1 MHLGE
6 IIEQQVAV
14 KTLQRAIAVDTIAH
28 AYLFHGDRGVGKK
41 KTATSFAHQLLCAT
55 KTGCGRCPECLK
67 LSRGNHPGLQIM
79 DPEDGTIKI
88 EQIRSVHQQVQYA
101 QEHYLIWIIDDA
113 HRMTPQA
120 ANSFLKLLE
129 EPPAHIVFIL
139 ITDHVEQILPTIRSR
154 CQVIGFTR
162 LSDAAVAE
170 VLGARVQGDD
180 GEQDSGRKIEL
191 VTKMAQGSIGRA
203 LELWD
208 SPLIDRRQWVLEQLI
223 DLPNMS
229 LYEVLG
235 LSHRW
240 EEQRHLVALDLTLML
255 QWYRDLWC
263 LQAGLEH
270 QVVNLDYLH
279 ELSVSCKKYHRSS
292 LEQITK
298 MIIDLHSQLERNIRI
313 RFMMGNLLLQIRKG
327 VLA

>member
-6 IIEQQVAV
+6 IIEQEVAV
-14 KTLQRAIAVDTIAH
+14 RTLQRAVASDSIAH
-28 AYLFHGDRGVGKK
+28 AYLFFGDHGVGKK
-41 KTATSFAHQLLCAT
+41 TTALGFAHQILCEA
-55 KTGCGRCPECLK
+55 KAGCGSCPQCLK
-67 LSRGNHPGLQIM
+67 LSRDNHPGLRAL
-79 DPEDGTIKI
+79 DPQDGTIRI

-101 QEHYLIWIIDDA
+101 QEHYLIWIINEA

-129 EPPAHIVFIL
+129 EPPGSVVFIL

-154 CQVIGFTR
+154 CQAISFTR
-162 LSDAAVAE
+162 LSDAAVAKA
-170 VLGARVQGDD
+170 LKARAAGDG
-180 GEQDSGRKIEL
+180 GEDAGKKIEL

-203 LELWD
+203 MDLWE
-208 SPLIDRRQWVLEQLI
+208 SPLLDRRKFVLEQLI
-223 DLPNMS
+223 NLPGMS

-240 EEQRHLVALDLTLML
+240 EEERQLVALDLTIML
-255 QWYRDLWC
+255 HWYRDLWC

-270 QVVNLDYLH
+270 QVLNLDYLH
-279 ELSVSCKKYHRSS
+279 ELSVSCKRYHRSS
-292 LEQITK
+292 LEQISK
-298 MIIDLHSQLERNIRI
+298 AIIGLHGQLDRNVRI